1 MGSIFHK
8 IHGATIIGN
17 DVAGS
22 SAKESLKPI
31 WCGLEYIFKLG
42 FSIFARLIEI
52 LSRSH
57 PVNSNE
63 CKCACFVHLKYES
76 LPMLALFLKGLVIGF
91 AIAAPVGPIGVLC
104 IQRSLHDGF
113 KIGLMTGIGAA
124 LADGTYGLI
133 AAFGLTA
140 ISSMLVAHQFW
151 IRIIGGLFL
160 LYLGVKI
167 FLTPPRERSAVGNSD
182 RSPWHACATTYF
194 LTITNPMTILS
205 FVAIFA
211 GLGLGSTSVDY
222 TGAVLLVIGITLGS
236 AIWWLLLSGG
246 VAYILHKRVNPFLMK
261 IINWI
266 SGSIIL
272 IFGLIALSVL
282 I

>member
-1 MGSIFHK
+1 M
-8 IHGATIIGN
+8 
-17 DVAGS
+17 
-22 SAKESLKPI
+22 EP
-31 WCGLEYIFKLG
+31 FK
-42 FSIFARLIEI
+42 
-52 LSRSH
+52 
-57 PVNSNE
+57 
-63 CKCACFVHLKYES
+63 
-76 LPMLALFLKGLVIGF
+76 MLALFLKGLTIGF
-91 AIAAPVGPIGVLC
+91 AIAAPVGPIGILC

-133 AAFGLTA
+133 AGFGLTA
-140 ISSMLVAHQFW
+140 VSSMLVVHQFW

-167 FLTPPRERSAVGNSD
+167 FFTPPRERLSNGNSD

-194 LTITNPMTILS
+194 LTATNPMTILS

-211 GLGLGSTSVDY
+211 GLGLGSTSINY
-222 TGAVLLVIGITLGS
+222 TDAVLLVIGITVGS

-246 VAYILHKRVNPFLMK
+246 VAYILHKRISLSFMRV
-261 IINWI
+261 INWV
-266 SGSIIL
+266 SGGIIL
-272 IFGLIALSVL
+272 IFSLIALSVL